1 MPKPSRIEKYLKDYS
16 QAIACD
22 HWPDHFRYSYVMI
35 LPVCGETTDC
45 LHEVM
50 ATVSTADVLV
60 VVLINRPKEHPKT
73 STWKQQNQQLIDH
86 FIESSESIN
95 LNEGVY
101 WCRTAASY
109 DVLLLDFND
118 HPFDAN
124 RGVGQARR
132 IAADTALSLIQQGR
146 VTVPWIHSTDA
157 DVHLPASY
165 FGCTDGL
172 AESCVALS
180 LPFQHVSED
189 PDAVSLQSH
198 YDFKLYYYQQ
208 AMRFVG
214 SRYDYI
220 PLGSTLVVNAEAYA
234 QVRGFPCR
242 SGGEDFYL
250 LNKLAKVGHINQPQE
265 PVVDIK
271 VRMSDRVPF
280 GTGPAIKQIQEDQA
294 ADVAAR
300 YYHPQIFHE
309 LKQWRAALLDFYDS
323 KQPPEAPEV
332 LNNHWQIKTVLDQAY
347 QQIQSPKRWQQF
359 IDEWLDAFKLLRS
372 VHVLQQD
379 MPPLSQDELQLLP
392 AYQDILAYKDVG

>member
-1 MPKPSRIEKYLKDYS
+1 MPKPSRIEKYLKQYS
-16 QAIACD
+16 LAIEAD
-22 HWPDHFRYSYVMI
+22 DWPENFHYRYVLI
-35 LPVCGETTDC
+35 LPVCGEVKEC

-50 ATVSTADVLV
+50 AKVSTADVLV
-60 VVLINRPKEHPKT
+60 VVLVNRPKDHSKT

-86 FIESSESIN
+86 LIESSESIN

-101 WCRTAASY
+101 WCRTAAPY
-109 DVLLLDFND
+109 DVLLLDFNNS
-118 HPFDAN
+118 PFDTN

-157 DVHLPASY
+157 DVHLPATY
-165 FGCTDGL
+165 FDCTEGL

-180 LPFQHVSED
+180 LPFQHISED

-220 PLGSTLVVNAEAYA
+220 PLGSTLVVSAEAYA
-234 QVRGFPCR
+234 QVRGFPSR

-250 LNKLAKVGHINQPQE
+250 LNKLAKIGHIEQPDE
-265 PVVDIK
+265 PVIDI
-271 VRMSDRVPF
+271 RIRFSDRVPF
-280 GTGPAIKQIQEDQA
+280 GTGPAITRIQSDRAEDLSP
-294 ADVAAR
+294 R
-300 YYHPQIFHE
+300 YYHPHIFHE
-309 LKQWRAALLDFYDS
+309 LKQWRAALLDYYVS
-323 KQPPEAPEV
+323 QKQPEVSEV
-332 LNNHWQIKTVLDQAY
+332 LNNHWQIKTVLDKAH
-347 QQIQSPKRWQQF
+347 QQIHTPERWQQF
-359 IDEWLDAFKLLRS
+359 VDEWLDAFKLLRS

-379 MPPLSQDELQLLP
+379 MPPLSQDELLMLT
-392 AYQDILAYKDVG
+392 AYQSIAELA